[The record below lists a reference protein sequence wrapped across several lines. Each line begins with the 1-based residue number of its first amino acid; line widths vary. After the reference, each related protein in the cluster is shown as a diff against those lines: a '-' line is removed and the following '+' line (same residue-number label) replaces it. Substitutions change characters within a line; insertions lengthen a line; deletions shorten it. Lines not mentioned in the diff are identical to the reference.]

1 MPKIF
6 DLIVVGAGAAGMT
19 AAIYAKRYNLDVL
32 MIGEKR
38 GGTAVEAYKIENYPG
53 FPEITGLELM
63 EKFRAHAEKLAVPI
77 KDHGVTKLTRTSN
90 TFQVSLSNKEIFSC
104 RTLVL
109 ALGTRR
115 KKLEV
120 PGETELTGKGVAYC
134 ATCDAP
140 FFKNKTVAVVGG
152 GDAATMA
159 SVLLTQYASKIY
171 LLVRSEALNGE
182 PIWIERATK
191 HEKIEVIYQT
201 EIRKVVGTKAVE
213 AVELNKPYQA
223 QKFLPVQGVF
233 VEIGARPATELAKE
247 FGVALNE
254 RWRIKVDNEQRTNLA
269 GVFASGD
276 VTDKTG
282 HFEQVVNSAAQGAQA
297 AYSAFLYLQDKNKEG
312 KSDKLS
318 EITCREKRGYCSEK
332 K

>member
-1 MPKIF
+1 MTKIF
-6 DLIVVGAGAAGMT
+6 DTIVVGTGAAGMT

-63 EKFRAHAEKLAVPI
+63 EKFRAHAEKLSVPI
-77 KDHGVTKLTRTSN
+77 KDHGVTR
-90 TFQVSLSNKEIFSC
+90 LSSAGDLFNVTTANKENFQC

-109 ALGTRR
+109 ALGTKR

-120 PGETELTGKGVAYC
+120 PGEAEFTGKGVAYC

-140 FFKNKTVAVVGG
+140 FFKNKVVAVAGG

-159 SVLLTQYASKIY
+159 SVLLTQYASKVY
-171 LLVRSEALNGE
+171 LLVRSETLKGE
-182 PIWIERATK
+182 PVWIERATTHK
-191 HEKIEVIYQT
+191 KIEVIYNTQVT
-201 EIRKVVGTKAVE
+201 KVLGTKMVE
-213 AVELNKPYQA
+213 GVELDKPYQA
-223 QKFLPVQGVF
+223 KKVLPVQGVF
-233 VEIGARPATELAKE
+233 VEIGARPATELAKD
-247 FGVALNE
+247 FGVELND

-282 HFEQVVNSAAQGAQA
+282 HFEQIVNSAAQGAQA
-297 AYSAFLYLQDKNKEG
+297 AYSAFLYLQDK
-312 KSDKLS
+312 
-318 EITCREKRGYCSEK
+318 K
-332 K
+332 KTAK